1 MSPVVHIVMFG
12 WIPVV
17 IYLFSRL
24 KPRTAVITAF
34 IMAWLFLPNV
44 SYPLP
49 GFPDYTK
56 MSATCWGIFI
66 AAAMFDMES
75 LSRFRF
81 RFIDLPMVIWCLCPI
96 ASSLTN
102 DYGLYDGLAVGLTQT
117 VTWGF
122 PYFIGRVYF
131 SSLEGLKELAI
142 GIFIGGMVYVP
153 LCLFESRMSPQLH
166 NLVYGFQQ
174 HTFIQTYRWGGW
186 RPMVFLSHG
195 LMLGVWMMS
204 ASVMGVWLWFSGVLR
219 SWKGLSMAW
228 MVPLLLFTTVWCRST
243 GAVALLLIALIALF
257 LSRTM
262 KTPILLILIIAVPV
276 FYLSTRGSGVWSGEN
291 LISFIEQHISAE
303 RAESLRFRM
312 YNENILVEQ
321 AMKKP
326 LYGWAT
332 WGQARVYDEEGKDL
346 SVTDGLWIIAF
357 GNHGLT
363 GLISMT
369 LSLLVPVMLLTW
381 RYPATRW
388 SDPKVA
394 PAAASSILLC
404 VYMVDNLFNAM
415 TNPVFILIAG
425 GISGLVTV
433 KAALEDELPVLK
445 KMVTPDGTSVP
456 RYI

>member
-1 MSPVVHIVMFG
+1 MFG